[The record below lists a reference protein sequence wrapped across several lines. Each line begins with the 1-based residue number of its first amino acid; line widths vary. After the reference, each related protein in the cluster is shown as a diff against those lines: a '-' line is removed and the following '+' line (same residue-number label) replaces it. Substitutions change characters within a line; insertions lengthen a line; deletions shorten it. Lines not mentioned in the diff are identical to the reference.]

1 MQAERGEPVV
11 GIDIGGTKVAC
22 AALDASGQL
31 VARSRRPTEPSG
43 NPARDVA
50 RMADDLRALVAESPL
65 QWDEIAAVGV
75 SVPGPFDPGRGL
87 VLQPPNLPGWDEV
100 AVGPLLEEAL
110 GRPVRL
116 ENDANC
122 AALAEWRFGAGRGC
136 ENMVYLTM
144 STGVG
149 AGLVLGG
156 RIHRGL
162 NASAGEVGHAPV
174 EWEGETCAC
183 GLRGCLE
190 AYVGGAA
197 WARRLRQRVPDGSRV
212 LLLAAARDRITP
224 EHVVAAAREGDRF
237 ALEELERFNHYLA
250 RGIVSL
256 AFTLAPERVVLGT
269 IAVAAGESLCF
280 APVREQ
286 VRAATWDVVNRGLE
300 IVPAELG
307 PELPYWAGVCAAQE

>member
-1 MQAERGEPVV
+1 VV

-22 AALDASGQL
+22 SALDQSGEL
-31 VARSRRPTEPSG
+31 VARSRRPTDPSG
-43 NPARDVA
+43 DPERDLA
-50 RMADDLRALVAESPL
+50 RMADDLKALVAESPL
-65 QWDEIAAVGV
+65 EWHEIAAVGV
-75 SVPGPFDPGRGL
+75 SVPGPFDPERGL

-100 AVGPLLEEAL
+100 AVGPLLETAL

-116 ENDANC
+116 ENDANA
-122 AALAEWRFGAGRGC
+122 AALAEWHFGAGRGSQH
-136 ENMVYLTM
+136 MVYLTM

-162 NASAGEVGHAPV
+162 NASAGEVGHAPI
-174 EWEGETCAC
+174 EWEGEPCAC

-197 WARRLRQRVPDGSRV
+197 WSRRLRDRVPDASRV
-212 LLLAAARDRITP
+212 LLLAGARDRVTP
-224 EHVVAAAREGDRF
+224 EHVVGAAREGDRF

-256 AFTLAPERVVLGT
+256 AFTVAPERVVLGT
-269 IAVAAGESLCF
+269 IAVAAGEALCLE
-280 APVREQ
+280 PVRRM

-300 IVPAELG
+300 IVPAALG
-307 PELPYWAGVCAAQE
+307 AELPYWAGVCAALG